1 MATRKRTL
9 IKCPTLFFVT
19 TSTFDKKPLLT
30 DYIKSRSID
39 LLFRTA
45 DEYEARIMAYVF
57 MSTHIHLL
65 CYTKEGG
72 TQLSRFISSLR
83 GRIRK
88 NHFGNRR
95 IWQNRFDDKVIR
107 TELMLTGVMDYLH
120 DNPVKAGL
128 VEKAPDYRYSS
139 ASVWAEMKQDDRVYR
154 DLSVIFRD

>member
-1 MATRKRTL
+1 MAKRKRTL
-9 IKCPTLFFVT
+9 IKGPTLFFVT
-19 TSTFDKKPLLT
+19 TSTFDNKPLLT

-45 DEYEARIMAYVF
+45 DEYEAKIMAYVF

-72 TQLSRFISSLR
+72 TQLSRFISSLK

-88 NHFGNRR
+88 NQFNNRR
-95 IWQNRFDDKVIR
+95 IWQNRFDDNVIR
-107 TELMLTGVMDYLH
+107 TELMLARVMDYIH
-120 DNPVKAGL
+120 DNPVEAGL
-128 VEKAPDYRYSS
+128 VEKASDYIYSS
-139 ASVWAEMKQDDRVYR
+139 ACVWAGMRQDDRVCR